1 MNNVIIAGIIMLL
14 SGFALRVIISKN
26 RFDRRSL
33 TGLQQFGSYWKALLV
48 TIAEWL
54 FGLVAYLLLAGGA
67 LLLLVEWFNHH
78 Q

>member
-1 MNNVIIAGIIMLL
+1 MNSVTIIAALMLL
-14 SGFALRVIISKN
+14 SGVALRIIISKN

-33 TGLQQFGSYWKALLV
+33 TGLQQFGSYWKAVLI

-54 FGLVAYLLLAGGA
+54 LGIAAYLLLAGGT

-78 Q
+78 H